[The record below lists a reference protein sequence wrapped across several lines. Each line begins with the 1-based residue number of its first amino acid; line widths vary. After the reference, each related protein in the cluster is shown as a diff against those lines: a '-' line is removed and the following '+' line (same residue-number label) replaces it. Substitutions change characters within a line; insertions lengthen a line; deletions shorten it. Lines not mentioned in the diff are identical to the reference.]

1 MRMQKPQPT
10 PIEAGSRHLA
20 RPASMFPRY
29 SADDWSPSLGC
40 ADLEHLAAIV
50 EAETRRAAA
59 RDAPAAHSASLARAA
74 RMLVLSEKQVSV
86 VGRERA

>member
-1 MRMQKPQPT
+1 MTVFGGTCSSHRT
-10 PIEAGSRHLA
+10 GI
-20 RPASMFPRY
+20 
-29 SADDWSPSLGC
+29 SATSGRDQLC